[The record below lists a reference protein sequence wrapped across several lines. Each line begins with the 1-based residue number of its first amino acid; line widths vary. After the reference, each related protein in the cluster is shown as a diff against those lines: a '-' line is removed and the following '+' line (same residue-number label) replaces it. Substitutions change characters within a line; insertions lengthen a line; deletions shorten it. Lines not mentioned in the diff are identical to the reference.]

1 MRITFLGHAGF
12 CVETS
17 EAIVVTDPWLSPTGA
32 FDSSWFQFPRNHD
45 LDEYVIHMLSD
56 RPKDR
61 YLYISHEHRDH
72 LDLEFLERVA
82 GCGFTVLIP
91 EFRRPHLEAVF
102 SDYDCR
108 DVIVCKDGDDIPI
121 TGGSVRVYVDDSELN
136 RDSAILVR
144 GDGHTFLD
152 LNDCR
157 IADALPLIRRQE
169 GVVDVFT
176 CQFSGAGWHPTCYS
190 YGRREYEAI
199 AARKKLSKFR
209 GVMHA
214 IRALGSRLYV
224 PSAGP
229 PCFLDPSLAHLNF
242 EPLNIFPS
250 AQEFLSYLDVHCV
263 GTTTSW
269 AEVAPGDVIDAS
281 SCSVIERGG
290 HHVESAD
297 YESYI
302 SQYMKSYEEF
312 FASREGD
319 GVMAA
324 DCDVLSMLER
334 CLAAKLEAMPL
345 RDRIGVPFI
354 FLLTDIG
361 AGVRVDFGAGT
372 VEQVFGFRDESY
384 YAISARSSEVAK
396 VLIGAMTWDEFS
408 LSFRMKLD
416 RKPDV
421 YNTLLQGFIR
431 LEPEDLKALCD
442 RIIGIEDAQER
453 IEVSVG
459 TRRYIVNR
467 YCPHQGGD
475 LARGWIE
482 EDRFLT
488 CPRHQWQF
496 DLCNGGEARMNDG
509 NIYAVPLDED

>member
-1 MRITFLGHAGF
+1 
-12 CVETS
+12 
-17 EAIVVTDPWLSPTGA
+17 
-32 FDSSWFQFPRNHD
+32 
-45 LDEYVIHMLSD
+45 
-56 RPKDR
+56 
-61 YLYISHEHRDH
+61 
-72 LDLEFLERVA
+72 
-82 GCGFTVLIP
+82 
-91 EFRRPHLEAVF
+91 
-102 SDYDCR
+102 
-108 DVIVCKDGDDIPI
+108 
-121 TGGSVRVYVDDSELN
+121 
-136 RDSAILVR
+136 
-144 GDGHTFLD
+144 
-152 LNDCR
+152 
-157 IADALPLIRRQE
+157 
-169 GVVDVFT
+169 
-176 CQFSGAGWHPTCYS
+176 
-190 YGRREYEAI
+190 
-199 AARKKLSKFR
+199 
-209 GVMHA
+209 
-214 IRALGSRLYV
+214 
-224 PSAGP
+224 
-229 PCFLDPSLAHLNF
+229 LDPSLAHLNF

-269 AEVAPGDVIDAS
+269 TEVAPGDVIDAS

-290 HHVESAD
+290 HHVESED

-312 FASREGD
+312 FASREGE

-324 DCDVLSMLER
+324 DSDVLSMLER

-372 VEQVFGFRDESY
+372 VEQVVGFRDESY

-396 VLIGAMTWDEFS
+396 VVTGAMTWDEFS

-442 RIIGIEDAQER
+442 RIVGIEDAQER

-496 DLCNGGEARMNDG
+496 DLCDGGEARMNDG